1 MVPNGA
7 THHIWTNKPIKFLIF
22 YFASTNKSLI
32 ALDASKAD
40 PTYLD
45 WKDEW
50 EIMMEKLT
58 DDCENCLY
66 MMRNME
72 SEETRQ
78 AKFFDQNSLDEKK
91 TNVLTA
97 IVGMEYFQY
106 DSDVWKIV

>member
-1 MVPNGA
+1 
-7 THHIWTNKPIKFLIF
+7 
-22 YFASTNKSLI
+22 
-32 ALDASKAD
+32 
-40 PTYLD
+40 
-45 WKDEW
+45 
-50 EIMMEKLT
+50 MMEKLT

-97 IVGMEYFQY
+97 VVGMEYFQY
-106 DSDVWKIV
+106 DSEV